1 MGEFLQKKDRI
12 KISRTGAIM
21 NQSISRC
28 NTSGVFSL
36 VQEFHF
42 RQQSLV
48 WTKSLI
54 IFSFSTSR
62 LLPSLGEM
70 CTSATP
76 WILSPT
82 ICPLLGS
89 TWVETP
95 PYSSV
100 TCCWATRGSTT
111 VKSRVGESTTG
122 AKSTS
127 LYWVS
132 VDTSMHLRIPL
143 GYEEIHLYME
153 NPHTQTH
160 IHTLLTHTD
169 LITGSLAWHISS
181 VMLTDLMIQFD
192 SDSVIWFCSCCLGP
206 FGLVCW
212 WGETRNMQVGL
223 AGHRNDWVRD
233 CITWANFK
241 LDSNVLVSSMTYTVQ
256 DNRPVWCSSC

>member
-21 NQSISRC
+21 NQSIPHC

-62 LLPSLGEM
+62 LLPSLGET
-70 CTSATP
+70 CTSVTP

-132 VDTSMHLRIPL
+132 VDTSMHVHIPS

-153 NPHTQTH
+153 NPHTQTN
-160 IHTLLTHTD
+160 THTSYTHRPNHWIISLAHFLCHADWSNDSIWFRQCD
-169 LITGSLAWHISS
+169 LILSVLFGSVWIGL
-181 VMLTDLMIQFD
+181 LMRWDQKHA
-192 SDSVIWFCSCCLGP
+192 SR
-206 FGLVCW
+206 FGRAQKWL
-212 WGETRNMQVGL
+212 
-223 AGHRNDWVRD
+223 
-233 CITWANFK
+233 
-241 LDSNVLVSSMTYTVQ
+241 S
-256 DNRPVWCSSC
+256 

>member
-21 NQSISRC
+21 NQSIPRC

-62 LLPSLGEM
+62 LLPSLGET

-132 VDTSMHLRIPL
+132 VDTSMHVRIPL

-160 IHTLLTHTD
+160 IHTLLTHTQ
-169 LITGSLAWHISS
+169 T
-181 VMLTDLMIQFD
+181 
-192 SDSVIWFCSCCLGP
+192 
-206 FGLVCW
+206 
-212 WGETRNMQVGL
+212 
-223 AGHRNDWVRD
+223 
-233 CITWANFK
+233 
-241 LDSNVLVSSMTYTVQ
+241 
-256 DNRPVWCSSC
+256 